1 MPLYNGSSTSA
12 GVYGGEQN
20 NSQTS
25 RKTAPSIGAIVGPS
39 KRGKVG
45 VPTLAVD
52 VNDFRKKFGRRDAK
66 LTFAHFCAE
75 QFLKYSNQLWFNRVA
90 VNALFGSITVR
101 FIDGFAQIHTS
112 EQGYADP
119 SHRTQVP
126 EEVICFYAADPGVWN
141 NNIRVVMYPD
151 VNDPENELFVLEIYE
166 DNLSVPVEVY
176 RATLRDKTDG
186 YGHQKNIETQLEAAD
201 SRLRAKV
208 NEDAP
213 KWKETEGA
221 FRAINA
227 VISGDLQGGHDGDEI
242 TNSDIIDGWDGFEEV
257 EEVEVT
263 ILINCGYTDVSVQ
276 QRMLEIAKS
285 RRDCFAI
292 LDIPSDMQTSQG
304 SSSFRRNVLNAN
316 TSFGA
321 LYTPDVVV
329 MTDDGQ
335 SVSCPPSG
343 VVAAVFAYNDSQE
356 AEWFAPAGV
365 SRGALDSEVQ
375 DVTQRYKLGDR
386 NMMDQNQVNFI
397 HVLSGYGFCVWGAQ
411 TLESQSSALSD
422 IPVRRLINLIEKRAK
437 YETMVGLFEPNDP
450 FLWQML
456 TQIVEDILSP
466 IKSNRGLYAYKVKCD
481 EETNPPEQIANGDVV
496 LIYFIQPTRYGK
508 RILFTTSVAK
518 TGQISTAVEYVT
530 ATA

>member
-12 GVYGGEQN
+12 GVYGGEQD
-20 NSQTS
+20 NSQTA
-25 RKTAPSIGAIVGPS
+25 RQVAPSVGAIVGPS
-39 KRGKVG
+39 KRGPVG

-52 VNDFRKKFGRRDAK
+52 VTDFRKKFGRRDAK

-75 QFLKYSNQLWFNRVA
+75 QFLKYSNQLWFTRVA
-90 VNALFGSITVR
+90 VDALYGSLTVR
-101 FIDGFAQIHTS
+101 FVDGYAQTKS
-112 EQGYADP
+112 ADQGYADP
-119 SHRTQVP
+119 TQRTQVP
-126 EEVICFYAADPGVWN
+126 EEVLCLYAADPGAWN
-141 NNIRVVMYPD
+141 NNLRVVMYPD
-151 VNDPENELFVLEIYE
+151 VNDIENELFILEVYE
-166 DNLSVPVEVY
+166 NNLSVAAETY

-186 YGHQKNIETQLEAAD
+186 YGRQLNIVTQLEVGK
-201 SRLRAKV
+201 SRLRAVV
-208 NEDAP
+208 NEHAP
-213 KWKETEGA
+213 KFVETEGA

-227 VISGDLQGGHDGDEI
+227 VISGDLKGGDDGAPV
-242 TNSDIIDGWDGFEEV
+242 TSADILEGWDTFEEP

-276 QRMLEIAKS
+276 QRMLEIAKL

-292 LDIPSDMQTSQG
+292 LDVPNDMQTSQG
-304 SSSFRRNVLNAN
+304 ASNFRRQMLNAN
-316 TSFGA
+316 TSFGG
-321 LYTPDVVV
+321 LYTPNVMV

-343 VVAAVFAYNDSQE
+343 VIAAVFAYNDSSA

-365 SRGALDSEVQ
+365 SRGAIDSEVT

-411 TLESQSSALSD
+411 TLQAFSSALSD

-450 FLWQML
+450 FLWQTL
-456 TQIVEDILSP
+456 KQIVEDILGP
-466 IKSNRGLYAYKVKCD
+466 IKSNRGLYNYKVKCD
-481 EETNPPEQIANGDVV
+481 AETNPPEQIANGDVV
-496 LIYFIQPTRYGK
+496 LIYYIQPTRYGK

>member
-12 GVYGGEQN
+12 GVYGGEQD
-20 NSQTS
+20 NSQTA

-52 VNDFRKKFGRRDAK
+52 VNDFRKKFGRRDAS

-90 VNALFGSITVR
+90 VNALFGSISVR
-101 FIDGFAQIHTS
+101 LVDGYAQVKVAD
-112 EQGYADP
+112 QGYDDP
-119 SHRTQVP
+119 TQRTQVP
-126 EEVICFYAADPGVWN
+126 EEVLFLYASDPGAWN

-151 VNDPENELFVLEIYE
+151 VNDIESEMFILEIYE
-166 DNLSVPVEVY
+166 DNLSVPVETY

-186 YGHQKNIETQLEAAD
+186 YGKQKNIVTQLEAAD
-201 SRLRAKV
+201 SRLRAMV

-221 FRAINA
+221 FRSINA
-227 VISGDLQGGHDGDEI
+227 VISGDLAQGDDGDAV
-242 TNSDIIDGWDGFEEV
+242 TVSDIVEGWDAFEEP

-276 QRMLEIAKS
+276 QRMLEIAIA

-292 LDIPSDMQTSQG
+292 LDVPSDSQTSQAA
-304 SSSFRRNVLNAN
+304 STFRRNVLNAN
-316 TSFGA
+316 TSFGG

-329 MTDDGQ
+329 LTDDGQ
-335 SVSCPPSG
+335 SVNCPPSG
-343 VVAAVFAYNDSQE
+343 VVAAVFAYNDANA
-356 AEWFAPAGV
+356 AEWFAPAGTQ
-365 SRGALDSEVQ
+365 RGALDSEVS
-375 DVTQRYKLGDR
+375 DVAQRYKLGDR

-411 TLESQSSALSD
+411 TLQAASSALSD

-437 YETMVGLFEPNDP
+437 YETMVGVFEPNDP
-450 FLWQML
+450 FLWQTL
-456 TQIVEDILSP
+456 SQIVEDILGP
-466 IKSNRGLYAYKVKCD
+466 IKAGRGLYSYKVKCD
-481 EETNPPEQIANGDVV
+481 AETNPPEQIANGDVV
-496 LIYFIQPTRYGK
+496 LIYYIQPTRYGK